1 MLNKRVEPPEPLV
14 LIALLEDRH
23 AVPSGTAMDIESKT
37 DEKNRFELKLVIV
50 RDEEKFRP
58 RECYTINIGYMTA
71 HSTWDKLIDALD
83 ALFGML
89 IESDFD
95 HRSIPVGADVEHQ
108 GTKFDVGVKY
118 ERPDLEAA
126 ADRMLNSN

>member
-1 MLNKRVEPPEPLV
+1 MLNERVEPPEPLV

-23 AVPSGTAMDIESKT
+23 DVPRGTLIEIESKT
-37 DEKNRFELKLVIV
+37 DEKKRFELKLDII
-50 RDEEKFRP
+50 REEEKFRP
-58 RECYTINIGYMTA
+58 REHYTLNIGYMVA
-71 HSTWDKLIDALD
+71 HSNWDKLVDALD

-89 IESDFD
+89 VESDFD